1 MHAAI
6 VTGVSRGLGESLA
19 ARLLARDFLV
29 QGIGRSSSERLGG
42 ERYRFTAFDLAN
54 AAAIDT
60 ALRKSW
66 QELVEARPES
76 VCLINNAAT
85 AEPVGVLGALDDDE
99 IARGLALN
107 LAAPIALANLFCRVF
122 NDEKLPRRIIN
133 VSSGAAQMA
142 LPGGNIYS
150 IAKAGLEMLTK
161 ALVAEQRAST
171 FRAITVRPG
180 IIDTA
185 MQAFMRSQSK
195 ERLPSVGLF
204 EGFHKSGQLV
214 APDVVAAKIVDR
226 LIMARVEQGRTY
238 SYQEL

>member
-161 ALVAEQRAST
+161 ALVAEQRAGT